1 MVLFIPFFLSYY
13 LITKTT
19 FYGHYNTSS
28 FVFNLI
34 FFSWYTLHLLPSIG
48 LLYLIKYYRNRKT
61 TSSKS
66 NNLQNLQ
73 AIEAS
78 K

>member
-13 LITKTT
+13 LITKAT

-48 LLYLIKYYRNRKT
+48 LLYLIKY
-61 TSSKS
+61 
-66 NNLQNLQ
+66 
-73 AIEAS
+73 
-78 K
+78 